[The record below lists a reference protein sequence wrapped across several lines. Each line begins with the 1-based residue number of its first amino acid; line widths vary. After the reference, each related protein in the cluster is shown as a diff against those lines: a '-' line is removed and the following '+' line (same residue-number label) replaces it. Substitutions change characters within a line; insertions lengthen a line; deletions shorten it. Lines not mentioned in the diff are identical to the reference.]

1 MCDEKSQKEKNMTT
15 SITAVDFN
23 MTEVQQNLVN
33 KKLERIKYADDL
45 IVDLTLKIK
54 EEKKFFFE
62 CTINFRWGTSA
73 HVSADD
79 FDFAAGVNKLM
90 DTLDQKVKKEKDKI
104 QGK

>member
-1 MCDEKSQKEKNMTT
+1 MTT

-23 MTEVQQNLVN
+23 MTEVQKDLVN
-33 KKLERIKYADDL
+33 KKLDRIKYADDL
-45 IVDLTLKIK
+45 IIDLSLKIK
-54 EEKKFFFE
+54 QEKKFIFE
-62 CTINFRWGTSA
+62 CTLNFRWGTSA

>member
-1 MCDEKSQKEKNMTT
+1 MTT

-23 MTEVQQNLVN
+23 MTEVQQTLVN
-33 KKLERIKYADDL
+33 KKLDRIKYADDL
-45 IVDLTLKIK
+45 IIDLTLKIK

-62 CTINFRWGTSA
+62 CTINFRWGASA

-90 DTLDQKVKKEKDKI
+90 DVLDQKVKKEKDKI
-104 QGK
+104 QGR

>member
-1 MCDEKSQKEKNMTT
+1 MTT